1 MDERPRMVRYGD
13 ACFRYRGLMLPA
25 AVLLLFIPAPAF
37 SGDAAL
43 TSLAGIVLSLLGQ
56 SIRIANVGMVYIIR
70 GGKSRKVYAETLVTG
85 GLYSHVRNPMYV
97 GNAFLL
103 AGLALASNSWVFAV
117 AGVALAV
124 AVHVGIVAAEEHFLR
139 GKFGEQYEAYCR
151 DVPRIVPRL
160 AGIGR
165 TLQGVRFNWPR
176 VIEKEYMEPVD
187 WLSAAAIVSLVSLWR
202 FDQLQSEP
210 ELIVLMLTIILARLW
225 LWTLRRRRLKAA
237 ALAPPAA

>member
-1 MDERPRMVRYGD
+1 MVRYGD